1 MSWSTRARAAAVVAL
16 ALGGAGCLPET
27 QSGDGDGDCTLLRT
41 IFNGNGCERS
51 FDTGDSGGFGFGVD
65 TGPFGDTGGRRRVAR
80 PAGKA
85 TCDLRDDLCLEGP
98 VEAVRAACA
107 ESAYPTSFSLR
118 AAAGGCDGVPVGE
131 LDIFSEVTVWTR

>member
-1 MSWSTRARAAAVVAL
+1 MSWSTLAGAAAVVAL
-16 ALGGAGCLPET
+16 ALGGAGCLPATE
-27 QSGDGDGDCTLLRT
+27 SGDGDGECTLLRE
-41 IFNGNGCERS
+41 IFNGNGCERV
-51 FDTGDSGGFGFGVD
+51 FDTGDTGDFFID
-65 TGPFGDTGGRRRVAR
+65 TGPFGGDTGARRRVAR
-80 PAGKA
+80 PAGQA